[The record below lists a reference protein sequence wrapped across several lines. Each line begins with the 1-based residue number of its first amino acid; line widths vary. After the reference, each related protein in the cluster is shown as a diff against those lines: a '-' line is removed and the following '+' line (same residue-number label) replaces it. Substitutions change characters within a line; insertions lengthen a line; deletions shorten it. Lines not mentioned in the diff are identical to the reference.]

1 MFGKLVAVPLA
12 AASLAAVGC
21 FQSGANVDSRHVNAA
36 AVHQSYE
43 VLYDA
48 AGGRT
53 HHFARFRVGAGGTN
67 LVLTPPAGV
76 SANGQPLGE
85 RDGMLL
91 AGTLPGKHYTGTA
104 VGFQPDHDFQ
114 FTGPDGKTYSNR
126 TRVERIDHHPAQ
138 PVELSRA
145 ANHEVR
151 FAGPPLRAGETAV
164 LVLNSDVPAPPA
176 PPAPPAGAAAPPAVR
191 TATAHANAAGATSV
205 VLAAALAR
213 MPDGAARMQWTRE
226 WKQPLLSDTGGGG
239 EIVAIYKS
247 KQLAVTLVK

>member
-12 AASLAAVGC
+12 AACLAAVGC
-21 FQSGANVDSRHVNAA
+21 FQSGANVDSRHVNVA

-43 VLYDA
+43 VVYDA
-48 AGGRT
+48 AGDRT

-76 SANGQPLGE
+76 SANGQPLAA

-91 AGTLPGKHYTGTA
+91 AGTLPGKHYDGTA
-104 VGFQPDHDFQ
+104 AGYQPDHDFQ
-114 FTGPDGKTYSNR
+114 FTGPDGNTYRNR
-126 TRVERIDHHPAQ
+126 VRVERIDHHPAQ
-138 PVELSRA
+138 PVVLSRA

-151 FAGPPLRAGETAV
+151 FAGPPLRAGETAT
-164 LVLNSDVPAPPA
+164 LAIDAAPA
-176 PPAPPAGAAAPPAVR
+176 APPAGAAGPPAPPAER
-191 TATAHANAAGATSV
+191 MATARADAAGATSV
-205 VLAAALAR
+205 VLPAAALSR
-213 MPDGAARMQWTRE
+213 LPDGAARMQWIRH
-226 WKQPLLSDTGGGG
+226 WKRPLGSDTGGGG